1 MTRIKKT
8 NRNRRRDDNRSNRFK
23 EDKNVINKFEK
34 PVREKR
40 EYKETRRT
48 YEKPARENIE
58 RNNAVESVR
67 EDLIIGR
74 NAVMEALKSDKTI
87 EALYVTKGQREGS
100 INAILSLAKEN
111 RVVIKEVD
119 KKKLDSMSNGEV
131 HQGAIAVITPYKY
144 FEIKD
149 ILDAA
154 KEKGESPFIVIL
166 DELEDPHNLG
176 AILRT
181 CDAVGVD
188 GVIIG
193 KNRSVGLN
201 GTVAKVSTG
210 AIHHV
215 KVAQVTNL
223 TRTLEDL
230 KKKAFW
236 VVGCELENSQDYR
249 SVDYNMPT
257 VLVIGSEG
265 FGMSRLVKK
274 SCDINVVLPMV
285 GHVNSLNASVAASVL
300 LYQVYNSRHPL

>member
-1 MTRIKKT
+1 M
-8 NRNRRRDDNRSNRFK
+8 
-23 EDKNVINKFEK
+23 
-34 PVREKR
+34 
-40 EYKETRRT
+40 
-48 YEKPARENIE
+48 
-58 RNNAVESVR
+58 
-67 EDLIIGR
+67 
-74 NAVMEALKSDKTI
+74 
-87 EALYVTKGQREGS
+87 
-100 INAILSLAKEN
+100 
-111 RVVIKEVD
+111 
-119 KKKLDSMSNGEV
+119 
-131 HQGAIAVITPYKY
+131 
-144 FEIKD
+144 
-149 ILDAA
+149 
-154 KEKGESPFIVIL
+154 
-166 DELEDPHNLG
+166 
-176 AILRT
+176 
-181 CDAVGVD
+181 
-188 GVIIG
+188 
-193 KNRSVGLN
+193 N

-249 SVDYNMPT
+249 NVDYNMPT

>member
-1 MTRIKKT
+1 MKQYIYG
-8 NRNRRRDDNRSNRFK
+8 
-23 EDKNVINKFEK
+23 KNPI
-34 PVREKR
+34 
-40 EYKETRRT
+40 
-48 YEKPARENIE
+48 
-58 RNNAVESVR
+58 
-67 EDLIIGR
+67 
-74 NAVMEALKSDKTI
+74 MEALKGASVYKIYMLNGHKDQKI
-87 EALYVTKGQREGS
+87 FDLCKRNQIPLEF
-100 INAILSLAKEN
+100 
-111 RVVIKEVD
+111 VD
-119 KKKLDSMSNGEV
+119 KKEFDKKVGKVV
-131 HQGAIAVITPYKY
+131 HQGVMAYIENYRYYSID
-144 FEIKD
+144 EILNSIQPGKQPLLLM
-149 ILDAA
+149 LD
-154 KEKGESPFIVIL
+154 G
-166 DELEDPHNLG
+166 LEDPHNLG

-201 GTVAKVSTG
+201 ATVAKVSTG

-230 KKKAFW
+230 KKKSLW

-274 SCDINVVLPMV
+274 SCDINVVLPME

>member
-144 FEIKD
+144 FEVKD

-154 KEKGESPFIVIL
+154 KEKGESPFVVIL

-176 AILRT
+176 SIIRT
-181 CDAVGVD
+181 AETCGVHGIIIPKRRNVGVTPT
-188 GVIIG
+188 VY
-193 KNRSVGLN
+193 KSSVGA
-201 GTVAKVSTG
+201 VEHVKIAKVTNINATIDELKEEGIWVYG
-210 AIHHV
+210 ADI
-215 KVAQVTNL
+215 
-223 TRTLEDL
+223 
-230 KKKAFW
+230 
-236 VVGCELENSQDYR
+236 
-249 SVDYNMPT
+249 
-257 VLVIGSEG
+257 EG
-265 FGMSRLVKK
+265 KE
-274 SCDINVVLPMV
+274 
-285 GHVNSLNASVAASVL
+285 
-300 LYQVYNSRHPL
+300 Y

>member
-1 MTRIKKT
+1 MAHI
-8 NRNRRRDDNRSNRFK
+8 
-23 EDKNVINKFEK
+23 
-34 PVREKR
+34 
-40 EYKETRRT
+40 
-48 YEKPARENIE
+48 ENY
-58 RNNAVESVR
+58 RYY
-67 EDLIIGR
+67 
-74 NAVMEALKSDKTI
+74 TI
-87 EALYVTKGQREGS
+87 DE
-100 INAILSLAKEN
+100 IL
-111 RVVIKEVD
+111 
-119 KKKLDSMSNGEV
+119 
-131 HQGAIAVITPYKY
+131 
-144 FEIKD
+144 KD
-149 ILDAA
+149 IPENKQPLLLMLD
-154 KEKGESPFIVIL
+154 G
-166 DELEDPHNLG
+166 LEDPHNLG

>member
-1 MTRIKKT
+1 MKEWIYGKNMVVEAIRAGKVENEVILQQGMQDVKLLELLKKHHLKVVYQ
-8 NRNRRRDDNRSNRFK
+8 NKAYFKKVLGDVRSQG
-23 EDKNVINKFEK
+23 IM
-34 PVREKR
+34 
-40 EYKETRRT
+40 
-48 YEKPARENIE
+48 AQIE
-58 RNNAVESVR
+58 GYDYVEL
-67 EDLIIGR
+67 EDLLMKQPRG
-74 NAVMEALKSDKTI
+74 KFP
-87 EALYVTKGQREGS
+87 LYVM
-100 INAILSLAKEN
+100 
-111 RVVIKEVD
+111 
-119 KKKLDSMSNGEV
+119 LDG
-131 HQGAIAVITPYKY
+131 
-144 FEIKD
+144 
-149 ILDAA
+149 
-154 KEKGESPFIVIL
+154 
-166 DELEDPHNLG
+166 LEDPHNLG

-236 VVGCELENSQDYR
+236 IVGCELENSQDYR

>member
-1 MTRIKKT
+1 MKQYIYG
-8 NRNRRRDDNRSNRFK
+8 
-23 EDKNVINKFEK
+23 KNPI
-34 PVREKR
+34 
-40 EYKETRRT
+40 
-48 YEKPARENIE
+48 
-58 RNNAVESVR
+58 
-67 EDLIIGR
+67 
-74 NAVMEALKSDKTI
+74 MEALKGASVYKIYMLNDIRILRFLIFVKEI
-87 EALYVTKGQREGS
+87 KFHQNLLTKKNLIR
-100 INAILSLAKEN
+100 
-111 RVVIKEVD
+111 
-119 KKKLDSMSNGEV
+119 KLGKVV
-131 HQGAIAVITPYKY
+131 HQGVMAYIENYRYYTID
-144 FEIKD
+144 EILKD
-149 ILDAA
+149 IPENKQPLLLMLD
-154 KEKGESPFIVIL
+154 G
-166 DELEDPHNLG
+166 LEDPLIQD

-300 LYQVYNSRHPL
+300 LYQVYNSRHPLQQKGETNYDSV

>member
-1 MTRIKKT
+1 MKQYIYG
-8 NRNRRRDDNRSNRFK
+8 
-23 EDKNVINKFEK
+23 KNPI
-34 PVREKR
+34 
-40 EYKETRRT
+40 
-48 YEKPARENIE
+48 
-58 RNNAVESVR
+58 
-67 EDLIIGR
+67 
-74 NAVMEALKSDKTI
+74 MEALKGASVYKIYMLNGHKDPKI
-87 EALYVTKGQREGS
+87 FDICKRNQIPLEF
-100 INAILSLAKEN
+100 
-111 RVVIKEVD
+111 VD
-119 KKKLDSMSNGEV
+119 KKEFDKKVGKVV
-131 HQGAIAVITPYKY
+131 HQGVMAYIENYRYYTID
-144 FEIKD
+144 EILKD
-149 ILDAA
+149 IPENILKGIDYIKPNETENKQPLLLMLD
-154 KEKGESPFIVIL
+154 G
-166 DELEDPHNLG
+166 LEDPHNLG

>member
-1 MTRIKKT
+1 MKQYIYG
-8 NRNRRRDDNRSNRFK
+8 
-23 EDKNVINKFEK
+23 KNPI
-34 PVREKR
+34 
-40 EYKETRRT
+40 
-48 YEKPARENIE
+48 
-58 RNNAVESVR
+58 
-67 EDLIIGR
+67 
-74 NAVMEALKSDKTI
+74 MEALKGASVYKIYMLNGHKDPKI
-87 EALYVTKGQREGS
+87 FDICKRNQIPLEF
-100 INAILSLAKEN
+100 
-111 RVVIKEVD
+111 VD
-119 KKKLDSMSNGEV
+119 KKEFDKKVGKVV
-131 HQGAIAVITPYKY
+131 HQGVMAYIENYRYYTID
-144 FEIKD
+144 EILKD
-149 ILDAA
+149 IPENKQPLLLMLD
-154 KEKGESPFIVIL
+154 G
-166 DELEDPHNLG
+166 LEDPHNLG

-265 FGMSRLVKK
+265 FCAYQSVRGFRIVWIEKHQEVLWIELFFLCFTLLTAYKIWK
-274 SCDINVVLPMV
+274 YIKTPYHCAKFNTNVC
-285 GHVNSLNASVAASVL
+285 
-300 LYQVYNSRHPL
+300 Q